1 MNTPVDNMLPP
12 VACSLRAAASPLKG
26 AMPAPRQSRLRGI
39 PGLGRA
45 RGAAALAIAG
55 LALAAVTASAQTKPW
70 NDIGRYATPAE
81 VKAWDIDVR
90 PDFKGLPKGAGS
102 VAKGEEVWEAKC
114 ASCHGSFG
122 ESNEVFTPIVGGTTK
137 ADIERGR
144 VKNLEEGSSFP
155 QKTTMMK
162 VATLSTLWDYINRA
176 MPWNAPKT
184 LTTEEVYGVT
194 AYILSLA
201 EVVPADFTLSDEN
214 IAEVQKRLPNRNGMV
229 FYEPLWKVN
238 GKGDVKNVACMK
250 DCPVDATIRSSLPDF
265 ARDAH
270 GNIQE
275 QNRVI
280 GPVRGA
286 DTTRPAPKALPASGG
301 TPVALAAPKP
311 APAAAGAGDAKA
323 LVNANSCTACHGMK
337 NKIVGPGFNEIAA
350 KHKGRADAESYLL
363 SKIRGGGS
371 GVFGAIPM
379 PPQPDL
385 KEADARAI
393 AQWIAAGAP

>member
-1 MNTPVDNMLPP
+1 MKPFMRTPILLAAAFIAGAAFAQTPP
-12 VACSLRAAASPLKG
+12 WHDMGRAA
-26 AMPAPRQSRLRGI
+26 
-39 PGLGRA
+39 
-45 RGAAALAIAG
+45 
-55 LALAAVTASAQTKPW
+55 TK
-70 NDIGRYATPAE
+70 AE

-90 PDFKGLPKGAGS
+90 PDFKGLPKGSGT
-102 VAKGEEVWEAKC
+102 VAQGEQVWEAQC

-144 VKNLEEGSSFP
+144 VKNLEPGSIFP

-184 LTTEEVYGVT
+184 LTTDEVYSVT

-201 EVVPADFTLSDEN
+201 EVVPAEFTLSDQN

-229 FYEPLWKVN
+229 FHEPLWKLQ

-250 DCPVDATIRSSLPDF
+250 DCPVESTIRSSLPDF

-286 DTTRPAPKALPASGG
+286 DTTKPAPKGPLASAPPPAAVV
-301 TPVALAAPKP
+301 VAAAPVVK
-311 APAAAGAGDAKA
+311 DTKA
-323 LVNANSCTACHGMK
+323 LLAANSCTACHGMS
-337 NKIVGPGFNEIAA
+337 NKIVGPGFNEILA
-350 KHKGRADAESYLL
+350 KHKGKADLEAYLVG
-363 SKIRGGGS
+363 KIQGGS
-371 GVFGAIPM
+371 SGVYGAVPM
-379 PPQPDL
+379 PPQPQL
-385 KEADARAI
+385 SAADARSI
-393 AQWIAAGAP
+393 AKWIADGAK

>member
-1 MNTPVDNMLPP
+1 MRTTIFL
-12 VACSLRAAASPLKG
+12 
-26 AMPAPRQSRLRGI
+26 
-39 PGLGRA
+39 
-45 RGAAALAIAG
+45 AAALWAG
-55 LALAAVTASAQTKPW
+55 SAFAQPATPW
-70 NDIGRYATPAE
+70 HEIGRDATKAE

-90 PDFKGLPKGAGS
+90 PDFKGLPKGAGT
-102 VAKGEEVWEAKC
+102 VAQGEQVWEAQC

-144 VKNLEEGSSFP
+144 VKNLEPGSTFP

-184 LTTEEVYGVT
+184 LKTDEVYAVT
-194 AYILSLA
+194 AYLLSLA
-201 EVVPADFTLSDEN
+201 EVVPTDFTLNDQN
-214 IAEVQKRLPNRNGMV
+214 IAEVQKRMPNRNGMV
-229 FYEPLWKVN
+229 FHEPLWKVN

-250 DCPVDATIRSSLPDF
+250 DCPVEATIRSALPDF

-286 DTTRPAPKALPASGG
+286 DTTRPAPTAPVGSG
-301 TPVALAAPKP
+301 PKP
-311 APAAAGAGDAKA
+311 AAVVVAAAPPAAGDVKA
-323 LVNANSCTACHGMK
+323 LLAANSCTACHGMTQ
-337 NKIVGPGFNEIAA
+337 KIVGPAFSDIAA
-350 KHKGRADAESYLL
+350 KHKGNAGLESYLAI
-363 SKIRGGGS
+363 KIREGGV
-371 GVFGAIPM
+371 GVFGAVPM
-379 PPQPDL
+379 PPQPQL
-385 KEADARAI
+385 SPADATRI
-393 AQWIAAGAP
+393 AKWIAAGAK